1 MQAAITRELWE
12 KLCLAIIH
20 GLVPSG
26 IQEFEFTVDEKGQA
40 SVIEYWLCSKRKTN
54 EYTKV
59 NIPSQIMD
67 QFVFHSVRNAIVN
80 L

>member
-1 MQAAITRELWE
+1 MQAAITRELRE

-40 SVIEYWLCSKRKTN
+40 SVIEYWLCSERKPN

-59 NIPSQIMD
+59 NIPLKILD
-67 QFVFHSVRNAIVN
+67 QFVFHSIREMQQ
-80 L
+80 